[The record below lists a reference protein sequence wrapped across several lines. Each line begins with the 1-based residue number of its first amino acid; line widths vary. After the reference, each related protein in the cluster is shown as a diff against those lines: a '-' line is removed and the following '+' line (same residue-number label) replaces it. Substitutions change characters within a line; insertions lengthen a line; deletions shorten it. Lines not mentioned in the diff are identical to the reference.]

1 MAFKAAF
8 DSWRLSFTE
17 NDLLEYDELDELMR
31 DMLIELYYKTIQ
43 EVSDEDPAPVS
54 QAVIDEWENVHRVTL
69 PKDYKWFLLNVG
81 AGFPGWIMGDLQ
93 TNKDESLCWFDLRLG
108 SGHFHWVMGLG
119 DIDYGRI
126 YKVSDDITFNSVEE
140 LKSYIQN
147 QLNNEEHY
155 ESFVDFYK
163 HKLVEEHNKYFIW

>member
-54 QAVIDEWENVHRVTL
+54 QAVIDE
-69 PKDYKWFLLNVG
+69 
-81 AGFPGWIMGDLQ
+81 
-93 TNKDESLCWFDLRLG
+93 
-108 SGHFHWVMGLG
+108 
-119 DIDYGRI
+119 
-126 YKVSDDITFNSVEE
+126 
-140 LKSYIQN
+140 
-147 QLNNEEHY
+147 
-155 ESFVDFYK
+155 
-163 HKLVEEHNKYFIW
+163 